1 LSPGERAFRNA
12 TEGVPYQAPSA
23 ARTCSHLAIDGRP
36 VTIIAFAGRLRELA
50 RPASDSKDL
59 PMQKSKA
66 RRKAAKV
73 RRKRVQNTHFKT
85 RRVSTKE
92 RFK

>member
-1 LSPGERAFRNA
+1 LPLRSLTLPARRSRVGTYNLPTRRDSA
-12 TEGVPYQAPSA
+12 GAPKES
-23 ARTCSHLAIDGRP
+23 
-36 VTIIAFAGRLRELA
+36 
-50 RPASDSKDL
+50 

-73 RRKRVQNTHFKT
+73 RRKRRQNTHFKLA
-85 RRVSTKE
+85 RVSTKE